1 LSKAFYSVITGTGK
15 YIPTRRIENKDFLT
29 KKFFDTN
36 GDEMTKPN
44 QHTVDKLQEI
54 TTIKERRY
62 VTEDLLTSDIAFMA
76 AEDAI
81 NSSSIDRETLDYII
95 VAHNFGDVKGNGL
108 TQLDMVPSLAAKV
121 KHKLKIKNPE
131 TVAYDLPFGC
141 PGWLQ
146 GMIQADYF
154 IKSGDAKKVMII
166 GAEVLSRVFDPH
178 DRDGMLY
185 SDGAGATI
193 LEAKESDT
201 PIGILSH
208 KTRSDTYTHAHMLYM
223 GGTCHPNK
231 EEDNNLY
238 LKMYG
243 RKLYQYALETVPGAI
258 KACLDKN
265 GMHLNKVHKILI
277 HQANGKMDDAIIER
291 LYKLYDMEVPENV
304 MPMTISWL
312 GNSSVATV
320 PTLLDLILKREFEPN
335 EIKEGDNIIFASVGA
350 GMNINAA
357 LYKA

>member
-29 KKFFDTN
+29 KDFFDIN
-36 GDEMTKPN
+36 GNKITKPN
-44 QHTVDKLQEI
+44 QHTIDKLQEI

-62 VTEDLLTSDIAFMA
+62 VTDDLLTSDIAFMA

-81 NSSSIDRETLDYII
+81 ISSKIDRETLDYII
-95 VAHNFGDVKGNGL
+95 IAHNFGDIKSNGL
-108 TQLDMVPSLAAKV
+108 VQLNMLPTLAAKV
-121 KHKLKIKNPE
+121 KHKLGIKNPE

-154 IKSGDAKKVMII
+154 IKSGDAKKILVI
-166 GAEVLSRVFDPH
+166 GAEVLSRVYDPY
-178 DRDGMLY
+178 DRDSMLY

-193 LEAKESDT
+193 LEAKESEN

-208 KTRSDTYTHAHMLYM
+208 NTRSDTETHAYMLYM
-223 GGTCHPNK
+223 GESCHPNQSN
-231 EEDNNLY
+231 ENNLY
-238 LKMYG
+238 MKMFG

-265 GMHLNKVHKILI
+265 GMHLDKVDKILI

-291 LYKLYDMEVPENV
+291 LYKLYDMEVLENV

-320 PTLLDLILKREFEPN
+320 PTLLDLILKGEFEPN

-350 GMNINAA
+350 GMNINAV
-357 LYKA
+357 LYRA

>member
-1 LSKAFYSVITGTGK
+1 
-15 YIPTRRIENKDFLT
+15 
-29 KKFFDTN
+29 
-36 GDEMTKPN
+36 
-44 QHTVDKLQEI
+44 
-54 TTIKERRY
+54 
-62 VTEDLLTSDIAFMA
+62 
-76 AEDAI
+76 
-81 NSSSIDRETLDYII
+81 
-95 VAHNFGDVKGNGL
+95 
-108 TQLDMVPSLAAKV
+108 
-121 KHKLKIKNPE
+121 
-131 TVAYDLPFGC
+131 
-141 PGWLQ
+141 
-146 GMIQADYF
+146 MIQADYY
-154 IKSGDAKKVMII
+154 IKSGDAKKIMII

-193 LEAKESDT
+193 LEAKESES

-265 GMHLNKVHKILI
+265 GMHLNKVDKILI

-320 PTLLDLILKREFEPN
+320 PTLLDLILKGEFKPN
-335 EIKEGDNIIFASVGA
+335 EINQGDNIIFASVGA